1 MITHFMKERV
11 SEQTAE
17 FLLGIDR
24 IHTPLLPL
32 YFLGTNDDVCKVS
45 LERESCPSFHLLP
58 GPKNNTSS
66 PRAVYASPYTDSP
79 DHAVTFTI
87 LFYKV
92 MGL

>member
-1 MITHFMKERV
+1 MKERV

-17 FLLGIDR
+17 FLLGIER

-32 YFLGTNDDVCKVS
+32 YFLGTNDEVGEVS

-66 PRAVYASPYTDSP
+66 HVLFMLLHAQIPQVMLSPLPSCS
-79 DHAVTFTI
+79 
-87 LFYKV
+87 LN
-92 MGL
+92 